1 MLKQHLEWIFLH
13 HKLLVVLVKPLFV
26 VLIHEVGKTMSE
38 GVLCGFLNC
47 LRHLDVR
54 NGITPPAGWLKGLI
68 IIQKPGIV
76 QDWDVSVLLLDGRLI
91 ARTTGRLGT

>member
-1 MLKQHLEWIFLH
+1 MFLRH
-13 HKLLVVLVKPLFV
+13 ELLVVLVEPLFV

-38 GVLCGFLNC
+38 GVLCGFLNR
-47 LRHLDVR
+47 LGRLDVR
-54 NGITPPAGWLKGLI
+54 DGITPPAGWLKGLI

-91 ARTTGRLGT
+91 ARTTGRLRT